1 MIPLGMGID
10 YTTEDYA
17 QRLAPGFTFLSGQEP
32 PYLVHCTEGKDRAGF
47 ASMLRSIAGLE
58 KGASLEGVD
67 LAAAAENYLLNAGVT
82 AEDIAALKGKLGGTL
97 PE

>member
-58 KGASLEGVD
+58 KARPWRGLIWPR
-67 LAAAAENYLLNAGVT
+67 LRKT
-82 AEDIAALKGKLGGTL
+82 TC
-97 PE
+97 